1 MAHLPSWSNASA
13 ICRSGL
19 ESGAVPL
26 PGHYLW
32 RPSRICTLLLVLL
45 TLLAP
50 VSVLAS
56 GLAPGVA
63 WPLALLA
70 AVHGVRIVRTYR
82 RSVTRDLLIPGAGAE
97 ARCDGDPMNELRVR
111 WRGPLAFL
119 EWRGHAGG
127 PRQRLL
133 FWPDVLDAR
142 ARRELRLAMRA
153 REAALGCASV
163 AR

>member
-1 MAHLPSWSNASA
+1 MTHLPTSLNRFA

-19 ESGAVPL
+19 EPGAVPL
-26 PGHYLW
+26 PGHYQW
-32 RPSRICTLLLVLL
+32 RPSRVCTLILALL

-50 VSVLAS
+50 FSVLAS
-56 GLAPGVA
+56 GLAPGEA

-70 AVHGVRIVRTYR
+70 AVHGLRIVRIYR
-82 RSVTRDLLIPGAGAE
+82 RSVARDLLIPGSGAE
-97 ARCDGDPMNELRVR
+97 ARCDGDPMIELRVR

-127 PRQRLL
+127 PRRRLV

-153 REAALGCASV
+153 REAALGRASV

>member
-1 MAHLPSWSNASA
+1 MTHSPNSSNTSA

-19 ESGAVPL
+19 EPGAVPL

-32 RPSRICTLLLVLL
+32 QPSHICTLILALL

-50 VSVLAS
+50 FSALAS
-56 GLAPGVA
+56 GLAPGEA

-82 RSVTRDLLIPGAGAE
+82 RSVARDLLIPGSGAE
-97 ARCDGDPMNELRVR
+97 ARCDGDPMIELRVR

-127 PRQRLL
+127 PRQRLV

-142 ARRELRLAMRA
+142 TRRELRLAMQQYA
-153 REAALGCASV
+153 TAKIATTV
-163 AR
+163 AG